1 MRGLE
6 SRVNQRPQSIRGQF
20 WPKRWTVKTKLMV
33 TASIPLLLL
42 IPMVASLLW
51 SAGQAAYTEVL
62 ISKVRSDLVLA
73 QQVFDGAQKMKLQEL
88 RAWAESANLR
98 NFLLANKMSRGGR
111 LPDSYLDSQTEKL
124 GLSYLR
130 LIGQDGRILNASP
143 HPSSSELL
151 PVLDSANLEKIT
163 SHSESV
169 HLAVVSQDELAAISP
184 DLAKRARTPI
194 VPTPNATADDRTL
207 ETRGLM
213 LKVVNPLYLDGVLL
227 GWLEG
232 GVLLNGNLEIVDNL
246 NELVYPS
253 GTLLDGSFG
262 TATLFLD
269 DVRVST
275 TVRSNDDKRAIGTR
289 VSDEVRERVLG
300 RGEIWQNR
308 AYVVDDW
315 FMSGYAPL
323 VNSSGGRIGM
333 IYVGYLEAPYAAIKS
348 SLLILFLL
356 AVGIA
361 MAIGA
366 VLVGRLSGGIFFPLR
381 RMNYIMSRQE
391 SGDTQARVGSLQRE
405 DEFSDLASHFD
416 ALLDQLE
423 ARRGQLERLNLELD
437 SRVSQRTAD
446 LHAANQKLHQAVEQL
461 LASEKLALMGQL
473 TAGLAHEF
481 NNPLAVMMGHL
492 DLLRISISEPANHA
506 NLRLLDE
513 QVNRMRNIVQKLLQF
528 CRPDEYASYSSEL
541 DVHDVIQDGLLFAK
555 AELEQ
560 SNVNI
565 KKLYK
570 ATQPVQIS
578 PTELQ
583 QVMVNLFINAA
594 HALEQFKPDAHSDH
608 ASKPTLTIST
618 DDIQLPDGQ
627 KGVVIVV
634 ENNGVAISSEQ
645 LGLIFKMF
653 YTTKREG
660 RGTGLGLPVSQMLLQ
675 RYGGD
680 LRAQS
685 PIFHS
690 AQQGTVAE
698 TSGFGAR
705 FEVILRCK
713 AKPSADI
720 LRESNQQ
727 AIKMGQQI
735 LEGN

>member
-6 SRVNQRPQSIRGQF
+6 SGVTQRPQSIRGQF

-62 ISKVRSDLVLA
+62 VSKVRSDLVLA
-73 QQVFDGAQKMKLQEL
+73 QQVFDGAQKNKLQEL

-98 NFLLANKMSRGGR
+98 NFLLANKISRGGR
-111 LPDSYLDSQTEKL
+111 LPESYLDAQTEKL

-130 LIGQDGRILNASP
+130 MVGQDGKILNASP
-143 HPSSSELL
+143 ESALTTQQILDPSS
-151 PVLDSANLEKIT
+151 LEKIT
-163 SHSESV
+163 SQSGSV
-169 HLAVVSQDELAAISP
+169 HIALLSSEDLAAIST
-184 DLAKRARTPI
+184 DLAKQAKMPI
-194 VPTPNATADDRTL
+194 VPTPNATADERTL
-207 ETRGLM
+207 ETRGLVM
-213 LKVVNPLYLDGVLL
+213 QVVNPLYLDGVLL

-232 GVLLNGNLEIVDNL
+232 GVLLNGNLEFVDSL
-246 NELVYPS
+246 NELVYPTGS
-253 GTLLDGSFG
+253 LLDGSFG

-269 DVRVST
+269 DVRIST
-275 TVRSNDDKRAIGTR
+275 TVRSSDDTRAIGTR
-289 VSDEVRERVLG
+289 VSDQVKERVLG

-323 VNSSGGRIGM
+323 ISSAGQRIGM
-333 IYVGYLEAPYAAIKS
+333 LYVGYLEAPYAAIKKR
-348 SLLILFLL
+348 LLILFLF
-356 AVGIA
+356 AVGVA

-366 VLVGRLSGGIFFPLR
+366 VLVGRLSGGIFYPLR

-391 SGDTQARVGSLQRE
+391 GGDAQARVGSLQRE

-416 ALLDQLE
+416 ALLDQLDT
-423 ARRGQLERLNLELD
+423 RRGQLERLNLELD

-492 DLLRISISEPANHA
+492 DLLRISISDPANQA

-560 SNVNI
+560 SKVRI
-565 KKLYK
+565 HKIYK

-594 HALEQFKPDAHSDH
+594 HALEHFDSSPHAADDAE
-608 ASKPTLTIST
+608 PTLTLLT
-618 DDIQLPDGQ
+618 NDIQLPDGQ
-627 KGVVIVV
+627 AGVMIVV
-634 ENNGVAISSEQ
+634 ENNGLAISNEQ

-680 LRAQS
+680 LKAQS
-685 PIFHS
+685 PVFP
-690 AQQGTVAE
+690 AGAPPNPPPTY
-698 TSGFGAR
+698 GAR

-727 AIKMGQQI
+727 ASKMGQQI

>member
-6 SRVNQRPQSIRGQF
+6 SGVTQRPQSIRGQF
-20 WPKRWTVKTKLMV
+20 WPKPWTVKTKLMV

-51 SAGQAAYTEVL
+51 SAGQAAYNEVL

-73 QQVFDGAQKMKLQEL
+73 QQVFDGAQKSKLQEL
-88 RAWAESANLR
+88 RAWAESANLH
-98 NFLLANKMSRGGR
+98 NFLLDNKIRRGGS
-111 LPDSYLDSQTEKL
+111 LPDSYLDAQTEKL

-130 LIGQDGRILNASP
+130 LVGQDGKVLNASP
-143 HPSSSELL
+143 RLTVSAQ
-151 PVLDSANLEKIT
+151 PVLDSNSLDKIT
-163 SHSESV
+163 SPSGSVYIAVMSEE
-169 HLAVVSQDELAAISP
+169 ELSAISI
-184 DLAKRARTPI
+184 DLAKKARTPI
-194 VPTPNATADDRTL
+194 VPTPNAVADDRTL
-207 ETRGLM
+207 ETRGLVM
-213 LKVVNPLYLDGVLL
+213 KVVNPLYLDGVLL

-246 NELVYPS
+246 SELVYPS
-253 GTLLDGSFG
+253 GTLLDGSIG

-269 DVRVST
+269 DVRIST
-275 TVRSNDDKRAIGTR
+275 TVRSSDDTRAIGTR

-323 VNSSGGRIGM
+323 VTVGGGRIGM
-333 IYVGYLEAPYAAIKS
+333 IYVGYLEAPYAAIKTR
-348 SLLILFLL
+348 LLILFLL

-391 SGDTQARVGSLQRE
+391 SGDTQARVGNLQRE
-405 DEFSDLASHFD
+405 DEFSDLAQHFD

-492 DLLRISISEPANHA
+492 DLLRISMSDPSNKS

-528 CRPDEYASYSSEL
+528 CRPDEFASYSSDL

-560 SNVNI
+560 SKVHI
-565 KKLYK
+565 QKIYK

-578 PTELQ
+578 ATELQ

-594 HALEQFKPDAHSDH
+594 HALEQFDPALH
-608 ASKPTLTIST
+608 AENGAKPTLTIT
-618 DDIQLPDGQ
+618 TEDIQLPDGQ
-627 KGVVIVV
+627 AGVMIVV
-634 ENNGVAISSEQ
+634 ENNGTAITSDQ

-680 LRAQS
+680 LRANS
-685 PIFHS
+685 PIFPS
-690 AQQGTVAE
+690 TKPAPGT
-698 TSGFGAR
+698 GPLGLGAR

-727 AIKMGQQI
+727 AIKMSQQI